1 MCDVAHSSHYS
12 LFLFTQLHYSTLQGL
27 RGVAVADSLDYDEN
41 YYAPGDY
48 DEDFDLDFEE
58 EPLDL
63 DSFDD
68 EDFDDED
75 LDSDMELY
83 GFRRGGRGNRGYR
96 RRSQRF
102 NPGLKDRAFRQLN
115 RNGRISSNVAG
126 RMNNR
131 QVRRVFQADGI
142 NPNRARRT
150 RSGAITVGSR
160 RSRRG
165 GRNNWNPRRRSF
177 RRYYD

>member
-41 YYAPGDY
+41 YYVPEDY
-48 DEDFDLDFEE
+48 VEDFDLDFEE

-83 GFRRGGRGNRGYR
+83 QGYGRGFGRGRRNRFG
-96 RRSQRF
+96 RSQRF
-102 NPGLKDRAFRQLN
+102 DPGLKDRAFRQLN
-115 RNGRISSNVAG
+115 RNGRISSRVAG
-126 RMNNR
+126 RLNRR
-131 QVRRVFQADGI
+131 QVSRVFRADGI
-142 NPNRARRT
+142 NPNRARVT
-150 RSGAITVGSR
+150 SSGAITVGR
-160 RSRRG
+160 RRG
-165 GRNNWNPRRRSF
+165 GRNNWAPRRRSI